1 MMHRGGVTYDSR
13 DDLLDVALDRTDHLI
28 YRPHEIVIE
37 EGTAGLMSIAVY
49 AGDGTR
55 QIVCLKE
62 ALKLPSPESVRA

>member
-1 MMHRGGVTYDSR
+1 MPMIGVTYDSR

-28 YRPHEIVIE
+28 YHPHEIVIE
-37 EGTAGLMSIAVY
+37 EGTAGLMSIAVT

-55 QIVCLKE
+55 QIVRLKE

>member
-1 MMHRGGVTYDSR
+1 
-13 DDLLDVALDRTDHLI
+13 
-28 YRPHEIVIE
+28 
-37 EGTAGLMSIAVY
+37 MSIAVT